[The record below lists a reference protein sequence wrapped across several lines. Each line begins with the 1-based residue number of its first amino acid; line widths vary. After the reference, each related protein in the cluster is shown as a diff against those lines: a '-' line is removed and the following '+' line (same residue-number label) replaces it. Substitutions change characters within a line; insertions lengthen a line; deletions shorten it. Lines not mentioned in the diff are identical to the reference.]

1 MYCLLFHLLDRESS
15 RVEGTLIKISSS
27 SIGAQWKGSALVF
40 LLKHV
45 HGENRQGEKIVVE
58 VALQHN

>member
-1 MYCLLFHLLDRESS
+1 M
-15 RVEGTLIKISSS
+15 EGVSP
-27 SIGAQWKGSALVF
+27 VF